1 MLAQYVLI
9 TIKINVDS
17 SPYKIYFDKHQS
29 RQGGVMSFTEE
40 VKLLKESTT
49 GLSRGRIPSNIES
62 KIRENV
68 FDILLQLYG
77 NVDTEKFL
85 KTTELMYRDWSHEYS
100 EDIRFGRVEESNK
113 AIIKMSTFE
122 WILSLPSVQK
132 MRESSELS

>member
-1 MLAQYVLI
+1 
-9 TIKINVDS
+9 
-17 SPYKIYFDKHQS
+17 
-29 RQGGVMSFTEE
+29 MSFTEE

-49 GLSRGRIPSNIES
+49 GLSRGRIPSNIET